1 MAKLGD
7 LLDTVVDHRGK
18 TPKKL
23 GVDFTETGVPVIS
36 AKLVSGGS
44 VDFASA
50 RYVSEETWE
59 RWMPVRLK
67 IGDVLLTSEAP
78 LGRTAEIKSN
88 APVVLGQ
95 RLFALRGKQGV
106 LDSRYLRYWLD
117 SEVGQ
122 SELYGRATGTT
133 VIGIKQSLLLGIE
146 INVPNFD
153 AQIAVSSVLGALD
166 DKIAANSDAIKRAL
180 EIISVIAS
188 KIDTVTS
195 VNSIARRNSNSLDP
209 QKIDHQQVLHY
220 SIPAFD
226 SGYVDYEMSSSIRS
240 SKFCISS
247 PCVLVSKLN
256 PRTPRVWSIPRLDTA
271 HYSLASTEFVVLEP
285 VGCSQG
291 QLYAALSQRSLF
303 SDLQCLASGTSNS
316 HQRIKPSD
324 LLDALVPDVRTL
336 SSGDIALVDGLNQ
349 LMDQL
354 DRENQTLAHTRDELL
369 PLLMSGK
376 IGVRDAEEAVAKVGV
391 EKREGEGNVQ

>member
-1 MAKLGD
+1 VAKLGD

-226 SGYVDYEMSSSIRS
+226 SGYVDYEMSSNIRS

>member
-166 DKIAANSDAIKRAL
+166 DKIAVNNQILFTSDALIRETYENL
-180 EIISVIAS
+180 PTS
-188 KIDTVTS
+188 TS
-195 VNSIARRNSNSLDP
+195 VVLGDICKNARTAIGCGSINPGRRLVGLEHFDSRLMWLSRSTDSSSAGSAKNAFQKNDVLFGKLRPYFHKVCIAPSDGYCSTDILVLRANNPQHAGLLLAAASSDSVVGAAVQNSNGTRMPRAKWEDISNCAIPDP
-209 QKIDHQQVLHY
+209 LNVLTK
-220 SIPAFD
+220 
-226 SGYVDYEMSSSIRS
+226 ELNE
-240 SKFCISS
+240 
-247 PCVLVSKLN
+247 LVNLIIEK
-256 PRTPRVWSIPRLDTA
+256 
-271 HYSLASTEFVVLEP
+271 
-285 VGCSQG
+285 CSQVV
-291 QLYAALSQRSLF
+291 Q
-303 SDLQCLASGTSNS
+303 
-316 HQRIKPSD
+316 
-324 LLDALVPDVRTL
+324 
-336 SSGDIALVDGLNQ
+336 
-349 LMDQL
+349 
-354 DRENQTLAHTRDELL
+354 ENQTLAHTRDELL

-376 IGVRDAEEAVAKVGV
+376 ISVREAEEAVAEVGV
-391 EKREGEGNVQ
+391 EKREGEDNVQ

>member
-226 SGYVDYEMSSSIRS
+226 SGYVDYEMSSNIRS

>member
-59 RWMPVRLK
+59 RWMTVRLK